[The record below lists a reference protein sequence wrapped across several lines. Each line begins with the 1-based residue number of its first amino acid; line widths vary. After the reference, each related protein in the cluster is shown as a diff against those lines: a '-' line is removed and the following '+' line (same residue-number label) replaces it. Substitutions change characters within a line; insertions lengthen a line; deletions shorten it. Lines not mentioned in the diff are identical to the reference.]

1 MQARAG
7 SSSTL
12 GSNFTLLVDRQDVE
26 EVGSGAYAGIR
37 EPVDLARTA
46 SLTDAVAAVAPGSTP
61 SAAGFDPTLRSPGL
75 ALLATVCLL
84 EGYKWIGALPASDS
98 HFSALVFSRPGALVF
113 AVLVT
118 ALALGLTRAGGE
130 LRRSRP
136 DAAVALASVVVM
148 SASVVL
154 AAATDAA
161 TKEAVGL
168 ADLVLA
174 AALVGALVAGERRLR
189 RAGTR
194 HGVSPADT
202 DLNSLPI
209 ASSRSRPDVA
219 A

>member
-12 GSNFTLLVDRQDVE
+12 GSNFTLLVDGQDVE
-26 EVGSGAYAGIR
+26 EGGPAAYVGVFESVDFGGAA
-37 EPVDLARTA
+37 DDATA
-46 SLTDAVAAVAPGSTP
+46 APGSAP
-61 SAAGFDPTLRSPGL
+61 SAAAFDPTLRSPGL

-98 HFSALVFSRPGALVF
+98 RLSALVFSRPGALVF
-113 AVLVT
+113 AILVT
-118 ALALGLTRAGGE
+118 GLALGLTRAGGE

-136 DAAVALASVVVM
+136 HAAVALASVVVM

-154 AAATDAA
+154 AAATNAA
-161 TKEAVGL
+161 TKDVVGL

-174 AALVGALVAGERRLR
+174 TALVGALVAGERRLR
-189 RAGTR
+189 RATTR

-202 DLNSLPI
+202 DLTSLPF
-209 ASSRSRPDVA
+209 ASPRSRPDPGVA

>member
-26 EVGSGAYAGIR
+26 EAGTAAYVGVF
-37 EPVDLARTA
+37 EPVDLGGTA
-46 SLTDAVAAVAPGSTP
+46 ATANTATPSTP
-61 SAAGFDPTLRSPGL
+61 GFDPTLRSPGL

-98 HFSALVFSRPGALVF
+98 RFSALVFSRPGALVF
-113 AVLVT
+113 AVVVT
-118 ALALGLTRAGGE
+118 ALALGLTRAAGE

-136 DAAVALASVVVM
+136 HAAVALASVVVM

-154 AAATDAA
+154 TAATNAA
-161 TKEAVGL
+161 TKDAVGL

-174 AALVGALVAGERRLR
+174 TALAGALVAGERRQR
-189 RAGTR
+189 RATTR
-194 HGVSPADT
+194 PAMQTADT
-202 DLNSLPI
+202 DLTSLPF
-209 ASSRSRPDVA
+209 ASSQSRPDPGVA

>member
-26 EVGSGAYAGIR
+26 EVGTAAYASVF
-37 EPVDLARTA
+37 EPINLGGPAGLADTA
-46 SLTDAVAAVAPGSTP
+46 AAATP
-61 SAAGFDPTLRSPGL
+61 SPVGFDPTLRSPAL

-118 ALALGLTRAGGE
+118 ALALGLTRTGGE
-130 LRRSRP
+130 LRRWRP
-136 DAAVALASVVVM
+136 HAAVALASVVVM

-154 AAATDAA
+154 AAVTNAA
-161 TKEAVGL
+161 TKDAVGL

-174 AALVGALVAGERRLR
+174 TALVGALVAAERRQR
-189 RAGTR
+189 RAITGPDIR
-194 HGVSPADT
+194 AADT
-202 DLNSLPI
+202 DLTSLPI
-209 ASSRSRPDVA
+209 ASSRSRPDPGVA

>member
-12 GSNFTLLVDRQDVE
+12 GSNFTLLVDGQDVE
-26 EVGSGAYAGIR
+26 EVGSAAYAGVFG
-37 EPVDLARTA
+37 PVDLGGGA
-46 SLTDAVAAVAPGSTP
+46 DAAGSTP

-98 HFSALVFSRPGALVF
+98 RLSTLVFSRPGALVF

-118 ALALGLTRAGGE
+118 ALALGLTRSGGE

-136 DAAVALASVVVM
+136 HAAVALASVVVM

-154 AAATDAA
+154 AATTNAA
-161 TKEAVGL
+161 TKDVVGL

-174 AALVGALVAGERRLR
+174 TALVGALVAGERRLR
-189 RAGTR
+189 RAGKR
-194 HGVSPADT
+194 QSVSADT
-202 DLNSLPI
+202 ELTSLPF
-209 ASSRSRPDVA
+209 ASSRSRPDPGVA

>member
-7 SSSTL
+7 TRSTL
-12 GSNFTLLVDRQDVE
+12 GSHFTLLVDGQDVE
-26 EVGSGAYAGIR
+26 EAGSAAYVGVFG
-37 EPVDLARTA
+37 PVDLGGAA
-46 SLTDAVAAVAPGSTP
+46 DGAAVAAGSTP

-98 HFSALVFSRPGALVF
+98 RISALVFSRPGALVF

-118 ALALGLTRAGGE
+118 ALALGLTRSGGE

-136 DAAVALASVVVM
+136 HAAVALATVVVM

-154 AAATDAA
+154 AAVTNAA
-161 TKEAVGL
+161 TKDVVGL

-174 AALVGALVAGERRLR
+174 TALVAALVAGERRLR
-189 RAGTR
+189 RAGSQ

-202 DLNSLPI
+202 DLTSLPF
-209 ASSRSRPDVA
+209 APRSRPDPGVA

>member
-26 EVGSGAYAGIR
+26 EAGPAAYVGVF
-37 EPVDLARTA
+37 EPVDLGG
-46 SLTDAVAAVAPGSTP
+46 AADLVPGSTP
-61 SAAGFDPTLRSPGL
+61 LAAGFDPTLRSPGL

-98 HFSALVFSRPGALVF
+98 RFSALVFSRPGALVF

-118 ALALGLTRAGGE
+118 ALALGLTRSGGE
-130 LRRSRP
+130 LRRSLPR
-136 DAAVALASVVVM
+136 AAVALASAVVM

-154 AAATDAA
+154 AAATKAV
-161 TKEAVGL
+161 TKDVVGL
-168 ADLVLA
+168 TDLVLA
-174 AALVGALVAGERRLR
+174 MALVGALVAGERRQR
-189 RAGTR
+189 RITAR
-194 HGVSPADT
+194 PEVPPADA
-202 DLNSLPI
+202 DLTSLPF
-209 ASSRSRPDVA
+209 ASSRSRPDPGVA

>member
-12 GSNFTLLVDRQDVE
+12 GSNFTLLVDGQDVE
-26 EVGSGAYAGIR
+26 EEGPTAYVGVF
-37 EPVDLARTA
+37 EPVETGGPADITA
-46 SLTDAVAAVAPGSTP
+46 AAPGSTP

-98 HFSALVFSRPGALVF
+98 RLSALVFSRPGALVF
-113 AVLVT
+113 AVVVT
-118 ALALGLTRAGGE
+118 ALALGLTRTGGE

-136 DAAVALASVVVM
+136 HAAVALASVVVM

-161 TKEAVGL
+161 TKDVVGL

-174 AALVGALVAGERRLR
+174 TALVGALVAGERRLR
-189 RAGTR
+189 RAGNR
-194 HGVSPADT
+194 HGASAADAGLT
-202 DLNSLPI
+202 PLPL
-209 ASSRSRPDVA
+209 APSRSRPDPGVA

>member
-26 EVGSGAYAGIR
+26 EVDSAAYIGVF
-37 EPVDLARTA
+37 EPVDLGGTVHNADTA
-46 SLTDAVAAVAPGSTP
+46 AAPGSTP
-61 SAAGFDPTLRSPGL
+61 PPVGFDPTLRSPAL

-98 HFSALVFSRPGALVF
+98 RFSTLVFSRPGALVF

-118 ALALGLTRAGGE
+118 ALALGLTRGGGE

-136 DAAVALASVVVM
+136 HAAVALASVVVM

-154 AAATDAA
+154 TAATNAA
-161 TKEAVGL
+161 TKDAVGL

-174 AALVGALVAGERRLR
+174 TALVGALVAGERRQR
-189 RAGTR
+189 RASAR
-194 HGVSPADT
+194 PEVPAADT
-202 DLNSLPI
+202 DLTSLPF
-209 ASSRSRPDVA
+209 ASSRSRPDPGVA